1 MNQIMGLLQLQPT
14 GTFLLQKI
22 VKRRFT
28 RLHVHHIHI
37 KIKVIYTSAH
47 IWQKIEKYIHSLHA
61 PAIKFIGKNQ
71 LV

>member
-1 MNQIMGLLQLQPT
+1 MNQIIGLLQLQPT

-37 KIKVIYTSAH
+37 KIKVIYTYGSHLA
-47 IWQKIEKYIHSLHA
+47 KIEKYIPYMPL
-61 PAIKFIGKNQ
+61 P
-71 LV
+71 